1 MSANAVLTE
10 EEHNEKI
17 SEGEDPRFL
26 DIITDENNN
35 EFYYS
40 LDDFFFNSKTSGKLV
55 SHQQI
60 KEWAIVQIYRFKNVI
75 DIMGGGS
82 NFKFH
87 KMIFLRI
94 QNSKGK
100 KTRVGSYIETPKI
113 LKVVL

>member
-10 EEHNEKI
+10 EEYNEKI

-60 KEWAIVQIYRFKNVI
+60 KEWAIVQIDNVI

-87 KMIFLRI
+87 KINYLRI
-94 QNSKGK
+94 QYSKGK
-100 KTRVGSYIETPKI
+100 KTCAGSYIETPKI
-113 LKVVL
+113 LKAKMVF